1 MGFINLPNP
10 DKTKVDLK
18 MESQEQFDV
27 SEAAGQQGLMSL
39 PEVTERIAHFLK
51 QTAPKRDISKGTV
64 AKYWANYTGR
74 EKLGLLYKPSVGEH
88 HQKIR
93 RNSFNFNRAALW
105 FGLRERLQAYMD
117 QVRDDLFEVGADQ
130 LEVDGRQW
138 LQVITTVVEVAPPGE
153 RIDEVHSKS
162 RFKFNN
168 SSASESKLS
177 FLKKTS
183 KRDGLADLGADWR
196 EMFWQNVDQRSK
208 YATQMATLDLTGARP
223 NDQSLG
229 GEVKRVSQSTIEVTV
244 RGSKNSA
251 TTGIPLR
258 TFQFDLTLDLAL
270 RAKHVACQATSS
282 QGRSRW
288 VRPPLLLLADLVPKV
303 GDVKSWKS
311 SAKGLASAVTAVDER
326 TFPRHEYKISPTSF
340 RHQMAT
346 DLKSSQMDRTE
357 AAAAMSHKSTSTL
370 DHYGRTLAK
379 GRVRRVLPKIVSDIS
394 MVRNTTTPAP
404 KWPSVRGKSAAK
416 PAGPVKAH
424 TPKPGAR

>member
-1 MGFINLPNP
+1 
-10 DKTKVDLK
+10 

-130 LEVDGRQW
+130 LEFDGRQW

-196 EMFWQNVDQRSK
+196 EIFWQNVDQRSK
-208 YATQMATLDLTGARP
+208 YATQMATLDLT
-223 NDQSLG
+223 QY
-229 GEVKRVSQSTIEVTV
+229 
-244 RGSKNSA
+244 
-251 TTGIPLR
+251 
-258 TFQFDLTLDLAL
+258 
-270 RAKHVACQATSS
+270 C
-282 QGRSRW
+282 
-288 VRPPLLLLADLVPKV
+288 
-303 GDVKSWKS
+303 
-311 SAKGLASAVTAVDER
+311 
-326 TFPRHEYKISPTSF
+326 
-340 RHQMAT
+340 
-346 DLKSSQMDRTE
+346 
-357 AAAAMSHKSTSTL
+357 
-370 DHYGRTLAK
+370 
-379 GRVRRVLPKIVSDIS
+379 
-394 MVRNTTTPAP
+394 
-404 KWPSVRGKSAAK
+404 
-416 PAGPVKAH
+416 
-424 TPKPGAR
+424 